1 MIKTDPS
8 MLVYDATPGP
18 WESVIGA
25 TNGGGRLIIESHDFG
40 AIVATSKRG
49 APSTQSR
56 LSPDSPYYRSQIKQ
70 LQPRMSIS
78 VHLAPLCRSRISEL
92 AVIESNARLICA
104 APPLLKV
111 AQKLLLWMEECMAA
125 CDFNQDDI
133 DLYHELRQTIRTAG
147 GFSSETHW
155 WQGPCI
161 CDACG
166 HAWQGVVEIPVEATG
181 PQVPLECGECHQM
194 TGGPA

>member
-1 MIKTDPS
+1 MIKTDPT

-18 WESVIGA
+18 WTTADRYDLRHNPCGIDIVKDMNRMIA
-25 TNGGGRLIIESHDFG
+25 RMPDG
-40 AIVATSKRG
+40 AIAKG
-49 APSTQSR
+49 GKAF
-56 LSPDSPYYRSQIKQ
+56 
-70 LQPRMSIS
+70 
-78 VHLAPLCRSRISEL
+78 
-92 AVIESNARLICA
+92 IETWNNARLICA

-125 CDFNQDDI
+125 CDFNRDDI

-147 GFSSETHW
+147 GFSSDTHW

-166 HAWQGVVEIPVEATG
+166 HAWQGVVEIPIESTY
-181 PQVPLECGECHQM
+181 PQVPLECSECHQM

>member
-1 MIKTDPS
+1 MSDDLPQITDERLGEMIMNAIMYSHLFEPECPECGRRGG
-8 MLVYDATPGP
+8 MVVVWAANAP
-18 WESVIGA
+18 EQIGA
-25 TNGGGRLIIESHDFG
+25 FVREHF
-40 AIVATSKRG
+40 
-49 APSTQSR
+49 
-56 LSPDSPYYRSQIKQ
+56 
-70 LQPRMSIS
+70 
-78 VHLAPLCRSRISEL
+78 PLVCG
-92 AVIESNARLICA
+92 
-104 APPLLKV
+104 APPLLKI

-125 CDFNQDDI
+125 CDFNQDDM

-161 CDACG
+161 CSACG
-166 HAWQGVVEIPVEATG
+166 HAWRGVVEIPVEATS

>member
-1 MIKTDPS
+1 MIKTDPT
-8 MLVYDATPGP
+8 M
-18 WESVIGA
+18 
-25 TNGGGRLIIESHDFG
+25 
-40 AIVATSKRG
+40 
-49 APSTQSR
+49 
-56 LSPDSPYYRSQIKQ
+56 
-70 LQPRMSIS
+70 
-78 VHLAPLCRSRISEL
+78 
-92 AVIESNARLICA
+92 LICA

-111 AQKLLLWMEECMAA
+111 AQKLLLWMEECMAT

-133 DLYHELRQTIRTAG
+133 DLYQELRQTIRTAG

-166 HAWQGVVEIPVEATG
+166 HAWQGVVEITIESTY
-181 PQVPLECGECHQM
+181 PQVPLECSECHQM

>member
-1 MIKTDPS
+1 MIKTDPT

-18 WESVIGA
+18 WTIGSANDPGYMGDLPVGSLYVEQAA
-25 TNGGGRLIIESHDFG
+25 THEV
-40 AIVATSKRG
+40 VAEINSCG
-49 APSTQSR
+49 
-56 LSPDSPYYRSQIKQ
+56 
-70 LQPRMSIS
+70 
-78 VHLAPLCRSRISEL
+78 VPLPIH
-92 AVIESNARLICA
+92 ATNARLICA

-111 AQKLLLWMEECMAA
+111 AQKLLLWMEECMSA

-133 DLYHELRQTIRTAG
+133 DLYHELRQTIRAAG

-161 CDACG
+161 CSACA
-166 HAWQGVVEIPVEATG
+166 HAWCGVVEIPIESTY
-181 PQVPLECGECHQM
+181 PQVPLECSECHQM

>member
-1 MIKTDPS
+1 MIKTDPT
-8 MLVYDATPGP
+8 MLVCDATPGP
-18 WESVIGA
+18 WQSVVGA

-40 AIVATSKRG
+40 AIAATSKRG

-56 LSPDSPYYRSQIKQ
+56 LSPDSPYYRS
-70 LQPRMSIS
+70 
-78 VHLAPLCRSRISEL
+78 SEL
-92 AVIESNARLICA
+92 AVMESNARLICA

-125 CDFNQDDI
+125 CDFNRDDI

-166 HAWQGVVEIPVEATG
+166 HAWQGVVEIPIESTY
-181 PQVPLECGECHQM
+181 PQVPLECSECHQM

>member
-1 MIKTDPS
+1 MIFVLLLAS
-8 MLVYDATPGP
+8 
-18 WESVIGA
+18 IGV
-25 TNGGGRLIIESHDFG
+25 G
-40 AIVATSKRG
+40 ALCYLYYYWLFDEQTG
-49 APSTQSR
+49 E
-56 LSPDSPYYRSQIKQ
+56 LSCEPDSPYYRS
-70 LQPRMSIS
+70 
-78 VHLAPLCRSRISEL
+78 SEL

>member
-1 MIKTDPS
+1 MIKTDPT
-8 MLVYDATPGP
+8 MLVYDATEQP
-18 WESVIGA
+18 WTLGFGGNPEDDYGVIVSPHRERA
-25 TNGGGRLIIESHDFG
+25 ICNLEPRDYKIE
-40 AIVATSKRG
+40 
-49 APSTQSR
+49 
-56 LSPDSPYYRSQIKQ
+56 
-70 LQPRMSIS
+70 
-78 VHLAPLCRSRISEL
+78 
-92 AVIESNARLICA
+92 NARLICA

-111 AQKLLLWMEECMAA
+111 SQKLLLWMEECMAA

-133 DLYHELRQTIRTAG
+133 DLYHELRQTIRAAG

-166 HAWQGVVEIPVEATG
+166 HAWRGVVEIPVECTY
-181 PQVPLECGECHQM
+181 PQVPLECSECHQM

>member
-1 MIKTDPS
+1 MIKTDPT
-8 MLVYDATPGP
+8 MLVCTATPGP
-18 WESVIGA
+18 WQAVDEAKVSVFSLYRSFHSAGA

-40 AIVATSKRG
+40 PIAA
-49 APSTQSR
+49 
-56 LSPDSPYYRSQIKQ
+56 
-70 LQPRMSIS
+70 MSMS
-78 VHLAPLCRSRISEL
+78 SEL
-92 AVIESNARLICA
+92 AVTESDARLICA

-125 CDFNQDDI
+125 CDFNQDDM

-166 HAWQGVVEIPVEATG
+166 HAWQGVVEIPIESTY
-181 PQVPLECGECHQM
+181 PQVPLECSECHQM

>member
-40 AIVATSKRG
+40 AIAATSKRG

-56 LSPDSPYYRSQIKQ
+56 LSPDSPYYRS
-70 LQPRMSIS
+70 
-78 VHLAPLCRSRISEL
+78 SEL

-155 WQGPCI
+155 WQGPRI

-166 HAWQGVVEIPVEATG
+166 HAWQGVVEIPVEASG

>member
-1 MIKTDPS
+1 MIKTDPT
-8 MLVYDATPGP
+8 MLVCNATPGP
-18 WESVIGA
+18 WMVSSSDRKHGARRTDALCVRGTHHGHGISSVLAEIEVNRPMVRGES
-25 TNGGGRLIIESHDFG
+25 
-40 AIVATSKRG
+40 
-49 APSTQSR
+49 
-56 LSPDSPYYRSQIKQ
+56 
-70 LQPRMSIS
+70 
-78 VHLAPLCRSRISEL
+78 
-92 AVIESNARLICA
+92 ESNARLMAA

-125 CDFNQDDI
+125 CDFNRDDI

-147 GFSSETHW
+147 GFSSDTHW

-166 HAWQGVVEIPVEATG
+166 HAWQGVVEIPIESTY
-181 PQVPLECGECHQM
+181 PQVPLECSECHQM

>member
-1 MIKTDPS
+1 
-8 MLVYDATPGP
+8 MLVCDATPGP
-18 WESVIGA
+18 WQSVVGA

-40 AIVATSKRG
+40 AIAAMSKRG
-49 APSTQSR
+49 APSTQSC
-56 LSPDSPYYRSQIKQ
+56 LSPERAICNLEPRDYR
-70 LQPRMSIS
+70 
-78 VHLAPLCRSRISEL
+78 
-92 AVIESNARLICA
+92 IENARLICA

-111 AQKLLLWMEECMAA
+111 AQKLLLWMEECMLA
-125 CDFNQDDI
+125 CDFNQEDI

-161 CDACG
+161 CSACG
-166 HAWQGVVEIPVEATG
+166 HAWQGVVEIPIEFTY
-181 PQVPLECGECHQM
+181 PQVPLECSECHQM